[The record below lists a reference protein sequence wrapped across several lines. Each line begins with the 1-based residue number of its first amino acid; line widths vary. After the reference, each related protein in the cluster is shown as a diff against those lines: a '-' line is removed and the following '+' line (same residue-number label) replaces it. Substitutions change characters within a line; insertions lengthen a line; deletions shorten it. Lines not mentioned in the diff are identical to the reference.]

1 MEKTLVDNN
10 GNNAEGLTSTVPV
23 GISATPTLAPL
34 KVVGVLPDG
43 LVPLELSFKDIPV
56 VIDTPWMFL
65 AGENETDWLYI
76 VWHVRG
82 SQPVDIGPIALSGPL
97 TEASFPYDKASIPK
111 DYFQNNAV
119 VDIFYRVHPL
129 ELDNPSF
136 EYSPVSTI
144 IIDRAAPGAGQDLA
158 AATFVN
164 NPITEFDLS
173 NNQTLDIIIPGD
185 YLDRK
190 TGDTVLGYLNDTEA
204 TVSRPPN
211 HRQSFVAVSGPMTI
225 QMPVAEIRKFS
236 AFSELHFIYR
246 LQDKVG
252 NLSSYSFSA
261 KTQLRLNALPA
272 NLSPPEVPAYES
284 DLLINREDARGIVS
298 VRVRQYDNL
307 LPGDQCVVEWD
318 GIRLPATTVNRLPH
332 SVVVDWSVLI
342 AKGANLRRIINL
354 PVRYFILRAGDTVGP
369 GVRSPLKLVTVD
381 MTIAGQENPQAPAL
395 LNRQLALVNIQ
406 GAVSATPNRLDSR
419 DANKPVRASFA
430 LFDNPLVG
438 ERALLYWPGQAAPVA
453 TYLVKAGDVG
463 GRVVDFDNLIPWSV
477 VQAGGSNAT
486 TLVNY
491 QTDNGVNQQLSPDQT
506 VFVSLAPPINYP
518 RPSFPQSLQHPNR
531 ILNCNTKPPI
541 WQVVEV
547 LIDPSPQVLQ
557 PNDVIVL
564 SLQGFRNYP
573 DRNPIPST
581 ADTFEF
587 KWGTGPDGKPNT
599 VYRFQITAA
608 EYETL
613 IRPLSDFAG
622 GSARYSVFQNKIL
635 IGTSA
640 IAYVQIDRKF
650 STGNYCGPNGI
661 GPGER

>member
-10 GNNAEGLTSTVPV
+10 DNNAGGLTRTVPV
-23 GISATPTLAPL
+23 GISATPTLAPIKL
-34 KVVGVLPDG
+34 VGVLPDG
-43 LVPLELSFKDIPV
+43 LVPLALSFQPIQM
-56 VIDTPWMFL
+56 IIETPWMFR
-65 AGENETDWLYI
+65 AQEKEIDYVFIDFNQ
-76 VWHVRG
+76 RG
-82 SQPVDIGPIALSGPL
+82 SQPVAIGPIALPGPL
-97 TEASFPYDKASIPK
+97 TEADFPYDKIFIPQE
-111 DYFQNNAV
+111 YFQNNAV
-119 VDIFYRVHPL
+119 VDISYRVHPL
-129 ELDNPSF
+129 ESDNPSF

-144 IIDRAAPGAGQDLA
+144 IIDRAAPGGGQELA

-173 NNQTLDIIIPGD
+173 NNRTLDIIIPGD

-190 TGDTVLGYLNDTEA
+190 TGDTVLGNLNGTESPVA
-204 TVSRPPN
+204 RPPN
-211 HRQSFVAVSGPMTI
+211 HRQSFVAVSGSMII

-236 AFSELHFIYR
+236 AFSVLYFIYR
-246 LQDKVG
+246 LQDRAG
-252 NLSSYSFSA
+252 NLSSYSLAAS
-261 KTQLRLNALPA
+261 TQLRLNALPA

-284 DLLINREDARGIVS
+284 DLLINREDARRMVS

-318 GIRLPATTVNRLPH
+318 GIRLPATTVSRLPH

-342 AKGANLRRIINL
+342 AKGANLRRIIDL

-395 LNRQLALVNIQ
+395 LNRQLALVNIY
-406 GAVSATPNRLDSR
+406 GEVSKIPNHLDSR

-463 GRVVDFDNLIPWSV
+463 GSVVDFDNLIPWSV
-477 VQAGGSNAT
+477 VQAGGSNTT

-491 QTDNGVNQQLSPDQT
+491 QTDNGVNQQLSPDQI

-531 ILNCNTKPPI
+531 FLNCDTKPPV
-541 WQVVEV
+541 WQVIEV
-547 LIDPSPQVLQ
+547 LIDPNPQVLQ
-557 PNDVIVL
+557 PNDEIVL
-564 SLQGFRNYP
+564 SWQGFKNYP

-581 ADTFEF
+581 AETFKF

-599 VYRFQITAA
+599 VYRFRMTEA
-608 EYETL
+608 EYQAL

-622 GSARYSVFQNKIL
+622 GSARYSVFRNNIL

-640 IAYVQIDRKF
+640 IAYAQIDRKF
-650 STGNYCGPNGI
+650 STGNYCGPNGV
-661 GPGER
+661 GPGEK